1 MLWCLNGYIKK
12 KKEGK
17 REGQTT
23 REVEKGGI
31 EGKRK
36 KSEDPRFKIS
46 F

>member
-1 MLWCLNGYIKK
+1 MGYIKKK

-17 REGQTT
+17 REGRTM
-23 REVEKGGI
+23 REAERGGM
-31 EGKRK
+31 EGIRK